1 MIISIWIVP
10 SADRIWGQNATMQM
24 PVELFPLSENPFGLP
39 YEDHVK
45 NFWKLYLSIPTDE
58 NPLEDRTG
66 EKCNY
71 RQNGSNTIFYL
82 TGNSG
87 GETIKTCQVPAG
99 LGLFIPII
107 VVEASLAESA
117 DATIDDLHKIAKN
130 DQDHVTTL
138 YLKINDIEFTQEDL
152 LKYRTHT
159 KDAFEVTFPDNA
171 IFGAAPGPSQAVADG
186 YYLITKPLSPG
197 NYDIEF
203 SGSIACLEADCIEPS
218 FITQN
223 IYHLVVQ

>member
-1 MIISIWIVP
+1 
-10 SADRIWGQNATMQM
+10 M
-24 PVELFPLSENPFGLP
+24 PVQLFPLSENPFGVP
-39 YEDHVK
+39 YEDHAK
-45 NFWKLYLSIPTDE
+45 NYFKLYLSIPADE
-58 NPLEDRTG
+58 NPFEDKTG

-71 RQNGSNTIFYL
+71 GQNGSNTIFYL

-87 GETIKTCQVPAG
+87 GKTIKTCKVPAG

-107 VVEASLAESA
+107 NVEASLAESP

-159 KDAFEVTFPDNA
+159 KDAFEVMFPDNA
-171 IFGAAPGPSQAVADG
+171 IFGAAPGSSQAVADG
-186 YYLITKPLSPG
+186 YFVITKPLSPG

-218 FITQN
+218 FISQN